1 MFKIIKKYN
10 YNIIDKKWNVLKC
23 NLNFDVKPNINEII
37 YIENDKKYYK
47 ILNIIHYLNK
57 SINILV
63 EELNE

>member
-1 MFKIIKKYN
+1 MFKIVKKYK
-10 YNIIDKKWNVLKC
+10 YNIIDKKWNVLKS
-23 NLNFDVKPNINEII
+23 NLNFYVKPNINEII